1 MSDIKSDPKWVQ
13 FRRVILGTVI
23 DCLREAKIDV
33 DVPSI
38 QLSLDESSK
47 FQVPRLDNYM
57 RFKGS
62 FVAQSSAPISP
73 AALDVFRRGIS
84 GAWASLVGIIDIPLG
99 DRLTPDRSDVQ
110 IKLDAET
117 LRIDFD
123 LEAD

>member
-1 MSDIKSDPKWVQ
+1 MTDIKSDPRWVQ

-33 DVPSI
+33 DVPTI

-57 RFKGS
+57 HFKGT
-62 FVAQSSAPISP
+62 FVARSSAPIAP
-73 AALDVFRRGIS
+73 PALDVFRRGIS
-84 GAWASLVGIIDIPLG
+84 GAWAALVGIVDIPIG

-110 IKLDAET
+110 IKLDGDT